1 MARKT
6 SMRLR
11 VKREKVI
18 FTSSHM
24 IQVVYDAQAFSLLF

>member
-1 MARKT
+1 MARRT

-18 FTSSHM
+18 YLIHKKK
-24 IQVVYDAQAFSLLF
+24 IVKLV